1 MERIFLIGY
10 MGSGKTTMGK
20 MLAQK
25 MNFVFV
31 DMDAMIEEKYHKTVS
46 QIFAEMGQDKFR
58 EIERQCLHEA
68 AEFQNTV
75 IATGGGAPCF
85 FDNMEFMN
93 SKGLTVYLKMTPQQ
107 LATRLE
113 SSKAGK
119 RPLLADRKGEE
130 LRKFI
135 QEGLEMRE
143 LFYEKAQIKITGTDD
158 EMLEKVL
165 SLA

>member
-1 MERIFLIGY
+1 
-10 MGSGKTTMGK
+10 

-25 MNFVFV
+25 INYVFV
-31 DMDAMIEEKYHKTVS
+31 DMDVMIEEKYHKTVS
-46 QIFAEMGQDKFR
+46 QIFAEMGQEQFR
-58 EIERQCLHEA
+58 EIERMCLHEV
-68 AEFQNTV
+68 AEFQNTI

-93 SKGLTVYLKMTPQQ
+93 SKGLTVYLKMTPDQ

-135 QEGLEMRE
+135 QEGLETRE
-143 LFYEKAQIKITGTDD
+143 LFYEKARIKITGTDD

-165 SLA
+165 NLA